1 MTLTVKQIIGLVLFF
16 FGVVTVSMVKLLGGS
31 LILPGLGLIVV
42 GTFLVVKRGAK
53 PEVDG
58 SVPYDNSGDED

>member
-1 MTLTVKQIIGLVLFF
+1 MTLTVKQIIGLVLLF

-31 LILPGLGLIVV
+31 LILPGLGLIAV
-42 GTFLVVKRGAK
+42 GVFLMVKRGAK

-58 SVPYDNSGDED
+58 YVPNNNPGDED

>member
-1 MTLTVKQIIGLVLFF
+1 MTLTVKQIIGLVLLF
-16 FGVVTVSMVKLLGGS
+16 FGVVTISMVKLLGGS

-42 GTFLVVKRGAK
+42 GAFLIVKRGAK

-58 SVPYDNSGDED
+58 AVPYDNSGDED

>member
-16 FGVVTVSMVKLLGGS
+16 LGVVTVSMVTLLGGS

-42 GTFLVVKRGAK
+42 GAFLIIKRGAK

-58 SVPYDNSGDED
+58 SAPYDNSGDED

>member
-1 MTLTVKQIIGLVLFF
+1 MTLTIKQIIGIVLLF
-16 FGVVTVSMVKLLGGS
+16 FGVVTVSMVTLLGGS

-42 GTFLVVKRGAK
+42 GAFLIMKRGAK

-58 SVPYDNSGDED
+58 SVPHDNSRDEN

>member
-1 MTLTVKQIIGLVLFF
+1 MTLTVKQIIGLVLLF

-42 GTFLVVKRGAK
+42 GAFLIVKRGAK
-53 PEVDG
+53 PEVDE

>member
-1 MTLTVKQIIGLVLFF
+1 MTLTLKQIIGLVLLLL
-16 FGVVTVSMVKLLGGS
+16 GIATVSMVTLLGGS

-42 GTFLVVKRGAK
+42 GGFLIAKRGAK

-58 SVPYDNSGDED
+58 SVPYDDSGDEE

>member
-1 MTLTVKQIIGLVLFF
+1 MTLTVKQIIGLVLLF
-16 FGVVTVSMVKLLGGS
+16 FGVVTVSMVTLLGGS

-42 GTFLVVKRGAK
+42 GAFLIAKRGAK
-53 PEVDG
+53 SELDR

>member
-1 MTLTVKQIIGLVLFF
+1 MTLTLKQIIGLVLFF
-16 FGVVTVSMVKLLGGS
+16 LGVVTVSMVTLLGGS

-42 GTFLVVKRGAK
+42 GAFLIVKRGAK
-53 PEVDG
+53 PEGDG

>member
-1 MTLTVKQIIGLVLFF
+1 MTLTVKQIVGLVLLF

-42 GTFLVVKRGAK
+42 GAFLIIKRGAK
-53 PEVDG
+53 SEVDG
-58 SVPYDNSGDED
+58 YVPHNNSGDDD

>member
-1 MTLTVKQIIGLVLFF
+1 MTLTVKQIIGLVLLF
-16 FGVVTVSMVKLLGGS
+16 FGVVTVSMVTLLGGS

-42 GTFLVVKRGAK
+42 GAFLILKRGAK

-58 SVPYDNSGDED
+58 SVPYNNSGDED

>member
-1 MTLTVKQIIGLVLFF
+1 MTLTVKQIIGLVLFI

-42 GTFLVVKRGAK
+42 GAFLIVKRGAK
-53 PEVDG
+53 SEVD
-58 SVPYDNSGDED
+58 

>member
-1 MTLTVKQIIGLVLFF
+1 MTLTVKQIIGLVLLF
-16 FGVVTVSMVKLLGGS
+16 FGVVTVSMVALLGGS

-42 GTFLVVKRGAK
+42 GAFLILKRGAK

-58 SVPYDNSGDED
+58 SVPYNNSGDED

>member
-1 MTLTVKQIIGLVLFF
+1 MTLTVKQIIGLVLLF
-16 FGVVTVSMVKLLGGS
+16 FGVVTVSMVTLLGGS

-42 GTFLVVKRGAK
+42 GAFLIVKRGAK

>member
-1 MTLTVKQIIGLVLFF
+1 MTLTVKQITGLVLLF
-16 FGVVTVSMVKLLGGS
+16 FGVVTVSMVTLLGGS

-42 GTFLVVKRGAK
+42 GVFLIVKRGAK

>member
-1 MTLTVKQIIGLVLFF
+1 MTLTVKQIIGLVLLF
-16 FGVVTVSMVKLLGGS
+16 FGVVTVSMVTLLGGS

-42 GTFLVVKRGAK
+42 GVFLIVKRGAI
-53 PEVDG
+53 PESDG

>member
-16 FGVVTVSMVKLLGGS
+16 LGVFTVSMVTLLGGS

-42 GTFLVVKRGAK
+42 GAFLVVKRGAK

>member
-1 MTLTVKQIIGLVLFF
+1 MTLTVKQIIGLVLLF

-42 GTFLVVKRGAK
+42 GAFLIVKRGAK

-58 SVPYDNSGDED
+58 SVPYNNSGDEG

>member
-1 MTLTVKQIIGLVLFF
+1 MSLTVKQIIGLVLFSL
-16 FGVVTVSMVKLLGGS
+16 GVVTVSMVTLLGGS

-42 GTFLVVKRGAK
+42 GAFLIIKRGVK

-58 SVPYDNSGDED
+58 TVPYDKSGDED

>member
-1 MTLTVKQIIGLVLFF
+1 MTLTVKQIIGLVLLF

>member
-1 MTLTVKQIIGLVLFF
+1 MTLTVKQIIGLVLLF

-42 GTFLVVKRGAK
+42 GTFLIVKRGAT

-58 SVPYDNSGDED
+58 YVPYNNSGDED

>member
-16 FGVVTVSMVKLLGGS
+16 LGVVTIAMVKLLGGS

-42 GTFLVVKRGAK
+42 GAFLIVKRGAK
-53 PEVDG
+53 PEEAG
-58 SVPYDNSGDED
+58 SVPYDNSGDEG

>member
-1 MTLTVKQIIGLVLFF
+1 MTLTVKQIIGLVLLF

-42 GTFLVVKRGAK
+42 GTFLIVKRGTK
-53 PEVDG
+53 HEVDG
-58 SVPYDNSGDED
+58 SLPYDNSGDED

>member
-1 MTLTVKQIIGLVLFF
+1 MTLTVKQIIGIVLLFL
-16 FGVVTVSMVKLLGGS
+16 GVVTVSMVTLLGGS

-42 GTFLVVKRGAK
+42 GAFLIVKRGAK